1 MHIPEDKRAK
11 LLGLLK
17 EIERLDL
24 YGRKECKKYWV
35 ETEEPT
41 CQECIDF
48 LIKLYPEKKIDVKII
63 QGDDPYEN

>member
-1 MHIPEDKRAK
+1 MHIPDDKRTK

-17 EIERLDL
+17 EIDRLDL
-24 YGRKECKKYWV
+24 YGHKECKRFWV

-41 CQECIDF
+41 CQACVDF
-48 LIKLYPEKKIDVKII
+48 LINLYPEKIIDDIII